1 MRFYKAHG
9 LGNDFVLLWEDEAP
23 RDTDWGRT
31 AITIC
36 DRHTGIGADGILLLS
51 PCGNADFFM
60 SVYNSDGSR
69 AQMCGNGIRCAA
81 LTARLSGR
89 AAGDEMT
96 VDTLS
101 GLQRIRVD
109 MNGADA
115 LVTVNMGQPV
125 FTREA
130 LGIKAPDIDPDNVV
144 LTSGGEEVTVHGVFM
159 GVPHGIVFTD
169 DVSRERVAALGPGIE
184 KHPVFSEGINADFV
198 RVEEDGSLTIR
209 TWERGA
215 GPTLACG
222 TGACAAAVIHE
233 RLTGA
238 AGPRVVRPLLGA
250 MTIERRPDG
259 VYMTGPAQI
268 VCTGDVDTG
277 RYFSLKEA

>member
-23 RDTDWGRT
+23 RNTDWGRT

-81 LTARLSGR
+81 LTARRSGR

-130 LGIKAPDIDPDNVV
+130 LGIKAPDIDPDNV
-144 LTSGGEEVTVHGVFM
+144 
-159 GVPHGIVFTD
+159 
-169 DVSRERVAALGPGIE
+169 VAALGPGIE